1 MVLKCQAVGNKSSCK
16 SRQEKFV
23 GSVLLILLLL
33 ATVFTWLK
41 INIFVNMRF
50 TKYNHSLKTDSIL

>member
-1 MVLKCQAVGNKSSCK
+1 MVLKCQVVGNK

-41 INIFVNMRF
+41 TNIFVNMRF